1 MARNF
6 QIFNKAFP
14 GQKKYQLDKEKRST
28 RVDIS
33 LLPDTYFLTFIFN
46 LLLIIAVLVFFFN
59 TRNVS
64 EEYFIRKNIIN
75 VFEKTSIRS
84 APEIDLSG
92 KVRQS
97 ELIDVQPF
105 SGISSA
111 ETFQSFMTTTIPY
124 SIFTPSVDSNQLA
137 FSLQNP
143 PIGDLVIRNQH
154 WSKSS
159 CTQSPM
165 NPIISPNATTTACTN
180 EENSE
185 EQMTSPLKI

>member
-1 MARNF
+1 
-6 QIFNKAFP
+6 
-14 GQKKYQLDKEKRST
+14 
-28 RVDIS
+28 VDIS

-97 ELIDVQPF
+97 ELIDV
-105 SGISSA
+105 
-111 ETFQSFMTTTIPY
+111 
-124 SIFTPSVDSNQLA
+124 
-137 FSLQNP
+137 
-143 PIGDLVIRNQH
+143 
-154 WSKSS
+154 
-159 CTQSPM
+159 
-165 NPIISPNATTTACTN
+165 
-180 EENSE
+180 
-185 EQMTSPLKI
+185 